1 MWGTNDTVG
10 NLYSVFYKSWETKGY
25 SKLMENRQSS
35 RRLYNHLEKAL
46 SRILGAVKSTTKLSQ
61 VLAYASVNVT
71 VSYEETKEIVK
82 DDPEDVL
89 LLADKWR
96 LLLPVRTTKSA
107 GWEDRMLVLRD
118 GEIYE
123 IPNLIRYLVKNAIDT
138 GQWNPEKSIIELF
151 KKFGDPDWEKIPG
164 LVRSIVEKAIDY
176 KITGNQIKE
185 ICFQFG
191 LNERADV
198 LIAELKAAGIIS
210 PKLGSIPDVAGARS
224 PIYELNPSI
233 M

>member
-1 MWGTNDTVG
+1 M
-10 NLYSVFYKSWETKGY
+10 SRETEGHIG
-25 SKLMENRQSS
+25 LMENLQSS
-35 RRLYNHLEKAL
+35 RRSYDLLEKAL
-46 SRILGAVKSTTKLSQ
+46 SRILGDGKSTSKLSQ

-71 VSYEETKEIVK
+71 VSCQEIRKIIK
-82 DDPEDVL
+82 DDPEDIL

-123 IPNLIRYLVKNAIDT
+123 IPNLIRYLVKNALDT
-138 GQWNPEKSIIELF
+138 GKWDPEKSIIEIF
-151 KKFGDPDWEKIPG
+151 KKFGEPDWEKITG
-164 LVRSIVEKAIDY
+164 LVISMAEKAIDY
-176 KITGNQIKE
+176 RITGTQIKE
-185 ICFQFG
+185 ICLQFG
-191 LNERADV
+191 LNNKVDG
-198 LIAELKAAGIIS
+198 LIAQLKAAGIIS
-210 PKLGSIPDVAGARS
+210 PKLGSIPDVVSARS

>member
-1 MWGTNDTVG
+1 
-10 NLYSVFYKSWETKGY
+10 
-25 SKLMENRQSS
+25 MENRQSS
-35 RRLYNHLEKAL
+35 RRSYKRLEKAL
-46 SRILGAVKSTTKLSQ
+46 SDILSAGKITSKLSQ

-71 VSYEETKEIVK
+71 VSYQEIKEIIK

-107 GWEDRMLVLRD
+107 GWEDRVLVLRD

-123 IPNLIRYLVKNAIDT
+123 IPNLIRYLVKNALDT
-138 GQWNPEKSIIELF
+138 GEWDPEKSIIELF
-151 KKFGDPDWEKIPG
+151 KKFGEPDWEKITG
-164 LVRSIVEKAIDY
+164 LVMSMAEKAIDY
-176 KITGNQIKE
+176 RINGNQIKE
-185 ICFQFG
+185 ICLQFG
-191 LNERADV
+191 LNNKADG
-198 LIAELKAAGIIS
+198 LIAQLKAAGIIS
-210 PKLGSIPDVAGARS
+210 PKLASIPDVAGARS

>member
-1 MWGTNDTVG
+1 
-10 NLYSVFYKSWETKGY
+10 
-25 SKLMENRQSS
+25 MENRQSS
-35 RRLYNHLEKAL
+35 RRSYDRLEKAL
-46 SRILGAVKSTTKLSQ
+46 SGILSACKTTRKLSQ

-71 VSYEETKEIVK
+71 VSYQEIRKIIK

-96 LLLPVRTTKSA
+96 LLLPIRTVKSA
-107 GWEDRMLVLRD
+107 GWEDRMLVLSD

-123 IPNLIRYLVKNAIDT
+123 IPNLIRYLVKNALDT
-138 GQWNPEKSIIELF
+138 GTWDTEKSIIELF
-151 KKFGDPDWEKIPG
+151 KKFGEPDWEKVTG
-164 LVRSIVEKAIDY
+164 LVRSIAEKAIDH

-185 ICFQFG
+185 ICLQLG
-191 LNERADV
+191 LDDRADG

-210 PKLGSIPDVAGARS
+210 PKLSSLTDVVGAQS
-224 PIYELNPSI
+224 PIYELNPSVI